1 MIKDVTAVEDERRLL
16 HRVKNTLEIER
27 LELPVYP
34 FSHSPSTAVKTS
46 GQRANFFITNF
57 RFIIPKLEPI

>member
-27 LELPVYP
+27 LELPVC
-34 FSHSPSTAVKTS
+34 VV
-46 GQRANFFITNF
+46 N
-57 RFIIPKLEPI
+57 